1 MPVQIPV
8 KKLQSICDPFANPPW
23 GCPHFGRKAV
33 AGAIKRQRF
42 NARPFSDGHWNFLF
56 SSSYHTER
64 IAYLAHHGWD
74 DPIQMDVGV
83 PSLHCYVDWPVMDGN
98 HRLAAAIYR
107 KDATILA
114 CVGGD
119 IDYALELFGVDV
131 SEPTY

>member
-1 MPVQIPV
+1 
-8 KKLQSICDPFANPPW
+8 
-23 GCPHFGRKAV
+23 
-33 AGAIKRQRF
+33 
-42 NARPFSDGHWNFLF
+42 
-56 SSSYHTER
+56 
-64 IAYLAHHGWD
+64 
-74 DPIQMDVGV
+74 MDVGV